1 MPGASAFEVP
11 LQGIAYAFPTAPGTT
26 WFRQVPTPATSIA
39 AGIGANQ
46 MPTGVANCSALEFLT
61 PPTLRTAYSIYSASI
76 AWAAL
81 LNSLGA
87 AYTGNI
93 LAEVALL
100 INDVVVW
107 IGTDNQPTVPV
118 PSDAGVYYA
127 QGVISADFVNQ
138 PRLSPRQR
146 LSLRLGT
153 ATSAPVT
160 AHGGNG
166 INIAVGAQIDPLN
179 PSAMTQDQ
187 STISYQILDLPGN
200 RSL

>member
-11 LQGIAYAFPTAPGTT
+11 LEGIPSLFPTAPGTT
-26 WFRQVPTPATSIA
+26 WVRGVPTPASSIA
-39 AGIGANQ
+39 AGIGASQ
-46 MPTGVANCSALEFLT
+46 MPTGVATCQALEYLT
-61 PPTLRTAYSIYSASI
+61 PPTLRTAYSLYSASI

-81 LNSLGA
+81 LQSLGG
-87 AYTGNI
+87 AYAGNI

-100 INDVVVW
+100 VNDVVVW
-107 IGTDNQPTVPV
+107 TGTDNKPAVPV

-138 PRLSPRQR
+138 PRLNPRQR

-153 ATSAPVT
+153 AASVPVT
-160 AHGGNG
+160 AHAGNE
-166 INIAVGAQIDPLN
+166 ILIAVGAQIDPLN
-179 PSAMTQDQ
+179 PSAFTNAQ
-187 STISYQILDLPGN
+187 STISYTIVDLPGN